1 MTKNNI
7 ILEFRLKN
15 WMKQET
21 LFKKKSDIELISEK
35 A

>member
-1 MTKNNI
+1 MTKKNI